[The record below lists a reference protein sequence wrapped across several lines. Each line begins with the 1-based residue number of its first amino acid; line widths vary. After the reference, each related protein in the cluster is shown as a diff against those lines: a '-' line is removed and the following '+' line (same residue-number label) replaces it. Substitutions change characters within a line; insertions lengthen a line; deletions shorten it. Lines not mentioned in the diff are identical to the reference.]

1 MDFAMGF
8 AMGFSMDVA
17 AWYTL
22 GVVLVVVTTLVL
34 TRIGPDLVFIGGLTL
49 LLVAGVV
56 TPQEALAGFA
66 NPGVITV
73 GALYIVVA
81 GLRETGGIQW
91 LSQQLLGRPKTLRSA
106 QFRLMLPVTAMS
118 ALLNNTPVVAM
129 LIPAVSDWSKRYR
142 LPVSKLML
150 PLSYAAIFGG
160 TITLI
165 GTSTNLVING
175 LLISNAVTPQLGL
188 FDLAWVGVP
197 GAIAGVVFILVTSRW
212 LLPDRRPARSLL
224 ENPREYSVEM
234 LVQPGGPLVGKSIE
248 EAGLRSLPE
257 TYLAE
262 IERGERIIP
271 AVAPQERLVAGDRLV
286 FIGVVD
292 SVVELQ
298 KIRGLSPATEQV
310 FKLQAPRSERMMF
323 EAVVSD
329 SFPLRGQT
337 IREGRFRSR
346 YDAVVIAVAR
356 SGRRINRKVGD
367 IALRAGDTL
376 LLEARPSFA
385 ERRRNSRDFFLI
397 SSIEGSSPPRHER
410 ALLAA
415 GILFA
420 MVSAVTLNILSMLQ
434 ASLLAACV
442 MMVSR
447 CVSGEVARRSLDGRV
462 LLVIAAAFGLGQGL
476 ESTGAAAAIADT
488 ILGLAGSAP
497 WANLVAIYLMTA
509 IFTALMTNNAAAV
522 LMFPIALTLAQ
533 QLQVSVLPFA
543 VTIMFAAS
551 ASFATPMG
559 YQTNLMV
566 YGPGGYRF
574 TDYLRLGVP
583 LNILIGLITVLLTP
597 LVWSF

>member
-1 MDFAMGF
+1 
-8 AMGFSMDVA
+8 MDVA

-22 GVVLVVVTTLVL
+22 GVVLLVVATLVL

-49 LLVAGVV
+49 LIVAGVV
-56 TPQEALAGFA
+56 SPQDALAGFA
-66 NPGVITV
+66 NPGLITV
-73 GALYIVVA
+73 GALYVVVA
-81 GLRETGGIQW
+81 GLRETGGIYW
-91 LSQQLLGRPKTLRSA
+91 VSQQLLGKPKRLGGA
-106 QFRLMLPVTAMS
+106 QLRLMTPVAAMS

-129 LIPAVSDWSKRYR
+129 LIPAVSDWAKRNE

-175 LLISNAVTPQLGL
+175 LLIANDATPRLGL

-197 GAIAGVVFILVTSRW
+197 CTLVGIVFILLSSRW

-234 LVQPGGPLVGKSIE
+234 LVEAGGPLVGRSIE
-248 EAGLRSLPE
+248 AAGLRSLPE
-257 TYLAE
+257 TYLVE

-271 AVAPQERLVAGDRLV
+271 VVSPQERLMADDRLV
-286 FIGVVD
+286 FVGVVD

-298 KIRGLSPATEQV
+298 KIRGLSPATDQV
-310 FKLQAPRSERMMF
+310 FKLRAPRSERIMF

-337 IREGRFRSR
+337 IRAGQFRSR

-356 SGRRINRKVGD
+356 SGRRINKKVGD
-367 IALRAGDTL
+367 IVLQAGDTL
-376 LLEARPSFA
+376 LLEARPNFA
-385 ERRRNSRDFFLI
+385 EQRRNSRDFFLI

-415 GILFA
+415 GILLA
-420 MVSAVTLNILSMLQ
+420 MVAAVTFNLLSMLQ

-442 MMVSR
+442 MMVTR

-476 ESTGAAAAIADT
+476 EATGAAAAIAN
-488 ILGLAGSAP
+488 ILLGFAGSAP
-497 WANLVAIYLMTA
+497 WPNLLMVYLMTA
-509 IFTALMTNNAAAV
+509 VFTALMTNNAAAV
-522 LMFPIALTLAQ
+522 LMFPIALTLSQ
-533 QLQVSVLPFA
+533 QLQVDILPFA

-574 TDYLRLGVP
+574 SDYLRLGLP
-583 LNILIGLITVLLTP
+583 LNVLLGLITVLLIP
-597 LVWSF
+597 LVWPF